1 MAAIK
6 ITESVREEVLQY
18 LFSKPGEHFGFL
30 SANAYPSTKGPVF
43 LVREF
48 LPIRDELVSVSN
60 EGWEVHTE
68 AILEVVNHAVLNQRA
83 LIEVHN
89 HATGIAQFSTID
101 RDGLEQFIPY
111 ILDSLPGRPY
121 GATVW
126 TLSDVYGEYFETS
139 ARGNPVRSITT
150 VGASFTQLNA
160 GPGKAVLD
168 PRFIRQESW
177 LTSAG
182 QAALGKLRIGIVGLG
197 GTGSLVVQNLAYLGI
212 QDFVLVDGD
221 DAEESNMNR
230 LVTASFADMET
241 PKTILGRRLIRGIN
255 PKASVMALRADLR
268 TLPVIAL
275 LKEVDVIFGCVDNDG
290 ARLVLNELCR
300 AYYIP
305 LFDLGVGLDAE
316 DGKVISAGGR
326 VVSAIPEGPC
336 LHCLGE
342 IDQNEA
348 RYLLSSSKEQEVE
361 HRLGYVEG
369 LDVPA
374 PAVISLNATIASIAV
389 NEFTVFITGARPL
402 NYLLDY
408 DMLGMA
414 YSVPS
419 QRLDP
424 RTSTRK
430 TGCVQCSIEGE
441 GDEAQIERYV
451 KISKTGDTQND

>member
-1 MAAIK
+1 MAVIK
-6 ITESVREEVLQY
+6 IPVGVREEVFQH
-18 LFSKPGEHFGFL
+18 LFTKSGEHFGFL
-30 SANAYPSTKGPVF
+30 SADAYPSADGPVF

-48 LPIRDELVSVSN
+48 LPIRDELVAFSKG
-60 EGWEVHTE
+60 GWEVHTE

-89 HATGIAQFSTID
+89 HALGVAQFSPID
-101 RDGLEQFIPY
+101 RNGLEQFVPY

-126 TLSDVYGEYFETS
+126 TSSDIYGEYFETS
-139 ARGNPVRSITT
+139 AQGTPVRSITT
-150 VGASFTQLNA
+150 VGTSFTQLNCA
-160 GPGKAVLD
+160 PGSAVPD

-182 QAALGKLRIGIVGLG
+182 QTALGQLRIGIVGLG
-197 GTGSLVVQNLAYLGI
+197 GTGSLVAQNLAYLGI
-212 QDFVLVDGD
+212 QDFVLVDDD

-230 LVTASFADMET
+230 LVTASFADIET
-241 PKTILGRRLIRGIN
+241 PKTILGHRLIRRIN
-255 PKASVMALRADLR
+255 PKASVRILTTDLR
-268 TLPVIAL
+268 TRSVFSQ

-300 AYYIP
+300 AYHIP

-326 VVSAIPEGPC
+326 VVSVIPEGPC
-336 LHCLGE
+336 LQCLGE

-348 RYLLSSSKEQEVE
+348 RYFLSSSKDQEVE

-369 LDVPA
+369 LDVA
-374 PAVISLNATIASIAV
+374 AAAVISLNATIASIAV
-389 NEFTVFITGARPL
+389 NEFIVFLTGARPL

-408 DMLGMA
+408 DMLGNA
-414 YSVPS
+414 HSVPS
-419 QRLDP
+419 QRLGP
-424 RTSTRK
+424 RTVSRK
-430 TGCVQCSIEGE
+430 TGCVQCSIEGQ
-441 GDEAQIERYV
+441 GDEAQIERY
-451 KISKTGDTQND
+451 IIANKTGES